1 MKRIA
6 TLLVFVLVSM
16 IPALA
21 QQDNGAQ
28 DKSARKEMTGTLC
41 NAANVVETAG
51 KATCDPTKGGGSDEM
66 VFIDDEGRA
75 TTIANPDKMK
85 GMSGQKVKINC
96 EMKQVNGENKMWI
109 YDLEHI
115 PSGM

>member
-21 QQDNGAQ
+21 QQDNSAQ
-28 DKSARKEMTGTLC
+28 DKGARKEMTGTLC

-51 KATCDPTKGGGSDEM
+51 KATCDETEGGGSDEM
-66 VFIDDEGRA
+66 VFIDEDG
-75 TTIANPDKMK
+75 
-85 GMSGQKVKINC
+85 
-96 EMKQVNGENKMWI
+96 
-109 YDLEHI
+109 
-115 PSGM
+115 